1 MFDRFTE
8 RARKVMQLSNHEALR
23 RWHEQIGT
31 EHMLLGLIRE
41 EHGLAA
47 SALKAMGVD
56 LQAAQREVDRVSPPG
71 PQEPASPKL
80 PPSTAAKKAVVNAL
94 EEVRRTKAPNVDT
107 EHLLLGLMRVPDS
120 KSSHVLESL
129 GVSLDALRSQID
141 QILTHDEQDAA
152 LNVDD
157 DDMSDDDYDMRATVK
172 RITPKEAKEKEEREK
187 AEKAEKTEKT
197 DKGDKT
203 ELKVAE
209 RQLVDK
215 ASSKPAPQANGSAP
229 APAPAPAPAAAPAD
243 MAAPARGPRDSAY
256 DLAGNG
262 PGMAPAAFSTPMA
275 TGLTPRILHGPGA
288 ADNALRQALA
298 MCWAILPDNR
308 KNVAEAEAELRRL
321 VERAIRDLKE
331 DAQSF
336 GMQ

>member
-71 PQEPASPKL
+71 PQEPASTKL

-120 KSSHVLESL
+120 KSTHVLESM

-141 QILTHDEQDAA
+141 QILTHDDQDKA
-152 LNVDD
+152 LNVTDD
-157 DDMSDDDYDMRATVK
+157 DDMSDDYDISRATVK
-172 RITPKEAKEKEEREK
+172 RIKPKEPKEDKEHKEREAKEAEAKEAAAKEAAAKEAAAKEEK
-187 AEKAEKTEKT
+187 A
-197 DKGDKT
+197 
-203 ELKVAE
+203 
-209 RQLVDK
+209 RQP
-215 ASSKPAPQANGSAP
+215 SNG
-229 APAPAPAPAAAPAD
+229 AAPAVLAAD
-243 MAAPARGPRDSAY
+243 MNAPVTPAGKGPRDSAY

-262 PGMAPAAFSTPMA
+262 PGVPAVQFATAQIA

-321 VERAIRDLKE
+321 VERAIRDLRE

>member
-56 LQAAQREVDRVSPPG
+56 LQAAQREVDRLSPPG
-71 PQEPASPKL
+71 PQEPASTKL
-80 PPSTAAKKAVVNAL
+80 PPSTSAKKAVVNAL

-120 KSSHVLESL
+120 KSTHVLDSL
-129 GVSLDALRSQID
+129 GVSLDALRNQID
-141 QILTHDEQDAA
+141 QILTHTDQDKA
-152 LNVDD
+152 LNVSDD
-157 DDMSDDDYDMRATVK
+157 DDMSDDYDVSRATVK
-172 RITPKEAKEKEEREK
+172 RIKQKEPKDSKEQVEQKEHEAKEAAEKEAGEK
-187 AEKAEKTEKT
+187 AAAEKA
-197 DKGDKT
+197 
-203 ELKVAE
+203 
-209 RQLVDK
+209 
-215 ASSKPAPQANGSAP
+215 KPAPQSNGAP
-229 APAPAPAPAAAPAD
+229 AVLAADMEAPAVPAG
-243 MAAPARGPRDSAY
+243 RGPRDSAY

-262 PGMAPAAFSTPMA
+262 PGMAPAAFTSPMA

-321 VERAIRDLKE
+321 VERALRDLRE

>member
-47 SALKAMGVD
+47 SALKAMGVG
-56 LQAAQREVDRVSPPG
+56 LEAAQREVDRVSPPG
-71 PQEPASPKL
+71 PQEPASTKL

-120 KSSHVLESL
+120 KSTHVLESM
-129 GVSLDALRSQID
+129 GVSLDALRNQID
-141 QILTHDEQDAA
+141 QILTHDAQDAA
-152 LNVDD
+152 LNVSDD
-157 DDMSDDDYDMRATVK
+157 DDMSDDYDISRATVK
-172 RITPKEAKEKEEREK
+172 RIKPKESKEEKEQKERAAKEAAEKEA
-187 AEKAEKTEKT
+187 AEKAE
-197 DKGDKT
+197 
-203 ELKVAE
+203 AE
-209 RQLVDK
+209 RAAAEK
-215 ASSKPAPQANGSAP
+215 AKPAPQPSNG
-229 APAPAPAPAAAPAD
+229 AAPAVLAAD
-243 MAAPARGPRDSAY
+243 MEAPVAPAGRGPRDSAY

-262 PGMAPAAFSTPMA
+262 PGMAPAAFTTPMA

-308 KNVAEAEAELRRL
+308 KTVAEAEAELRRL
-321 VERAIRDLKE
+321 VERALRDLRE